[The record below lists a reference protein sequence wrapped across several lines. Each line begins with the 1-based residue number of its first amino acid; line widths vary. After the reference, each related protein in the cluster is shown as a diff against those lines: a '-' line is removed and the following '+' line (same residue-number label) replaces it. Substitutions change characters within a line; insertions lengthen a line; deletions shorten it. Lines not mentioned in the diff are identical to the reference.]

1 MDHNSQ
7 IRNVYTAAG
16 MQENRKLDA
25 DTNGTTAEEA
35 EGSAYPEKT
44 ADEKK
49 EQEKQAYQE
58 YMKEITPKK
67 NLALQML
74 KAFLTGGVICVIGQV
89 ILNYC
94 QSLGMEKDI
103 AGSWCSLLLILL
115 SVLLTGFSIYQVI
128 AAWGGAGALVPI
140 TGFANSVASP
150 AIEYK
155 AEGQV
160 YGIGVKIFPLP
171 VLSFYMVFLQAEFW
185 AFSTGSGS
193 CWAGYK
199 KALQKWH
206 RGTDRE
212 EQTERKNREK
222 RQREKSK

>member
-160 YGIGVKIFPLP
+160 YGIGV
-171 VLSFYMVFLQAEFW
+171 
-185 AFSTGSGS
+185 
-193 CWAGYK
+193 
-199 KALQKWH
+199 
-206 RGTDRE
+206 
-212 EQTERKNREK
+212 
-222 RQREKSK
+222 

>member
-150 AIEYK
+150 AIRRK
-155 AEGQV
+155 VRFTGSV
-160 YGIGVKIFPLP
+160 LRSFPLP

-222 RQREKSK
+222 RASRKG

>member
-1 MDHNSQ
+1 
-7 IRNVYTAAG
+7 
-16 MQENRKLDA
+16 
-25 DTNGTTAEEA
+25 
-35 EGSAYPEKT
+35 
-44 ADEKK
+44 
-49 EQEKQAYQE
+49 
-58 YMKEITPKK
+58 MKEITPKK

-128 AAWGGAGALVPI
+128 AAWVPI

-160 YGIGVKIFPLP
+160 YGIGVKIFSIAGP
-171 VLSFYMVFLQAEFW
+171 VILYGVFTSGILGFFYWIGKLLGWV
-185 AFSTGSGS
+185 
-193 CWAGYK
+193 
-199 KALQKWH
+199 
-206 RGTDRE
+206 
-212 EQTERKNREK
+212 
-222 RQREKSK
+222 

>member
-16 MQENRKLDA
+16 IQENRKLDA

-94 QSLGMEKDI
+94 QSLGMEKDL

-115 SVLLTGFSIYQVI
+115 I
-128 AAWGGAGALVPI
+128 VPI

-160 YGIGVKIFPLP
+160 YGIGVKIFSIAGP
-171 VLSFYMVFLQAEFW
+171 VILYGVFTSGILGFFYWIGKLLGWV
-185 AFSTGSGS
+185 
-193 CWAGYK
+193 
-199 KALQKWH
+199 
-206 RGTDRE
+206 
-212 EQTERKNREK
+212 
-222 RQREKSK
+222 